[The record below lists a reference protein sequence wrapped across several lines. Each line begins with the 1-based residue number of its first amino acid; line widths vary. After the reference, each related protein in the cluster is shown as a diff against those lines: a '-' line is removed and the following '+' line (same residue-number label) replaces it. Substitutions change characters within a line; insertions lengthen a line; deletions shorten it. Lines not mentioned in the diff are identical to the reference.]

1 MRRLGIALLAVACLP
16 AASALAQGI
25 PRTVARYQP
34 PTPTT
39 SRYLTVFQGAGGA
52 VSNYYGLVRPQ
63 ERQLAQINQQQREQ
77 RSLLEARVAELE
89 DAEVRST
96 GQRSWYTLRSQ
107 RNTFRDTSHYFMRW
121 DDRRL
126 PNAQGRR

>member
-1 MRRLGIALLAVACLP
+1 MRPTVLALLAVLCLP
-16 AASALAQGI
+16 VSGVLAQGI
-25 PRTVARYQP
+25 PRSVPRYQP

-77 RSLLEARVAELE
+77 RSLLEDRVAALEESEL
-89 DAEVRST
+89 RPT
-96 GQRSWYTLRSQ
+96 GQRSWYALPSQ
-107 RNTFRDTSHYFMRW
+107 RNAYRDTSHYFMRW
-121 DDRRL
+121 DNRRL
-126 PNAQGRR
+126 PSGQTRR